1 MSSTEDFHKDLPALL
16 IAGLFDTLWL
26 TNRRRRLLSSNETH
40 KQLRHTE
47 YRLQSRRK
55 RMSSSSGGSGGQYEI
70 GVQSFTYREFNVPD
84 ICSELSGTGV
94 SAIELC
100 DARRT
105 RCRH

>member
-1 MSSTEDFHKDLPALL
+1 
-16 IAGLFDTLWL
+16 
-26 TNRRRRLLSSNETH
+26 
-40 KQLRHTE
+40 
-47 YRLQSRRK
+47 
-55 RMSSSSGGSGGQYEI
+55 MSSSSGGSGGQYEI

-100 DARRT
+100 DVRRT